1 MLGDRLRAHPTGVQA
16 VHDQRWWTY
25 GELVAAAEPIARRI
39 AELGLR
45 RGDVVALPIDRGI
58 EAVVATCATLLAGA
72 IPAVLD
78 PRNPDT
84 AARTIARLR
93 PALVMVAPADAA
105 LPGAHVVELRGGRGE
120 LSAATAPPS
129 DPVRRDPR
137 ISHVIFTS
145 GSTAETKGVI
155 WSELRASFDWSASAP
170 HANRQGQGQG
180 QGQGQDRNRPGGIHA
195 SLCTGLGFHE
205 LLHAF
210 YHGNAVALL
219 HAPFMA
225 TLAQIRDLGV
235 DRLRITPTHVE
246 MLLATAE
253 LLPEVTAVSVATAP
267 ITPERLRELR
277 ERVPN
282 ARLCR
287 AYGLTESGPASA
299 VWSDRNPRKLH
310 TVGRAVGFRR
320 VTVRDPD
327 GNMLPP
333 DQPGEV
339 VIDLPMWDACDGYL
353 DAPPELARRFTNGV
367 LWTGD
372 RGTIDRHGF
381 LVLAGR
387 QAEVLK
393 IGGRSVSAPQIEQA
407 LGAMPG
413 VRELVVVGVPDRWLG
428 EIPCAVY
435 VPEADADPRAL
446 ADEAAARCA
455 MAEDTPR
462 WWLARRE
469 LPRGPTMKVQ
479 RGLLAHE
486 AARWTGAFP
495 GLIAPTHRR
504 FAAHELEGGLAIV
517 DGWPWASDGAL
528 DPCARPIALATRRP
542 VTALAIAA
550 ILPADAGV
558 PARLIVGPIACG
570 ASEAQLDVFAA
581 ELDRLANLLPGPAP
595 AAICALSERLGFDQI
610 DGARGWTWRREPTI
624 TAGIEAAIRATLP
637 RVTPVADVLA
647 AWARGERS
655 S

>member
-1 MLGDRLRAHPTGVQA
+1 

-25 GELVAAAEPIARRI
+25 GELVTAAQPIARRL
-39 AELGLR
+39 AQLGIGP
-45 RGDVVALPIDRGI
+45 GDVVALPIDRGI

-78 PRNPDT
+78 PRDPDT
-84 AARTIARLR
+84 ATRTIARLR
-93 PALVMVAPADAA
+93 PALVLVAPADAA
-105 LPGAHVVELRGGRGE
+105 LPGAHVVELCDGRGE
-120 LSAATAPPS
+120 LSPAAARPAE
-129 DPVRRDPR
+129 PVRRDPR
-137 ISHVIFTS
+137 ISHVLFTS

-155 WSELRASFDWSASAP
+155 WSELRAGFDWSASAP
-170 HANRQGQGQG
+170 QASRRGPAS
-180 QGQGQDRNRPGGIHA
+180 RPGGIHA
-195 SLCTGLGFHE
+195 ALCTGLGFHE
-205 LLHAF
+205 LLHAL
-210 YHGNAVALL
+210 YHGHAVALL
-219 HAPFMA
+219 HAPFLA
-225 TLAQIRDLGV
+225 TLAQIRELGV
-235 DRLRITPTHVE
+235 DRLRLTPTHVE

-253 LLPEVTAVSVATAP
+253 QLPDVAAVSVATAP
-267 ITPERLRELR
+267 IAPERLAELR
-277 ERVPN
+277 ARLPG

-320 VTVRDPD
+320 ITVRDPD

-333 DQPGEV
+333 DRPGEV
-339 VIDLPMWDACDGYL
+339 VVELPMWDACDGYL

-387 QAEVLK
+387 QAELLK
-393 IGGRSVSAPQIEQA
+393 IGGRSVSAPAIEQA
-407 LGAMPG
+407 LGPMPG

-428 EIPCAVY
+428 ETPCAVY

-469 LPRGPTMKVQ
+469 LPRGANLKLS
-479 RGLLAHE
+479 RGALAHE
-486 AARWTGAFP
+486 AARWTRAFP
-495 GLIAPTHRR
+495 GLIAPGHRR
-504 FAAHELEGGLAIV
+504 FAAYDLEGGLAVV

-550 ILPADAGV
+550 IVPADAGV
-558 PARLIVGPIACG
+558 PAQLIVGPIGCG
-570 ASEAQLDVFAA
+570 ASEAQLDAFAA
-581 ELDRLANLLPGPAP
+581 ELARLASLVPGPAP
-595 AAICALSERLGFDQI
+595 AAICALSERLGFEPM
-610 DGARGWTWRREPTI
+610 DGAHGWTWRREPTL
-624 TAGIEAAIRATLP
+624 TPRIEAAIRATLP
-637 RVTPVADVLA
+637 RVARALDVLA
-647 AWARGERS
+647 AWAQRGRIC
-655 S
+655 

>member
-1 MLGDRLRAHPTGVQA
+1 MLGDRLRAHPSGARA

-25 GELVAAAEPIARRI
+25 GDLVAAAEPIARRL
-39 AELGLR
+39 AGLGLG

-78 PRNPDT
+78 PRDPDA

-93 PALVMVAPADAA
+93 PALVMVAPTDAA
-105 LPGAHVVELRGGRGE
+105 LPGAHVVELRGGRGD
-120 LSAATAPPS
+120 LSAATAPPAE
-129 DPVRRDPR
+129 PVRRDAR

-145 GSTAETKGVI
+145 GSTADTKGVI
-155 WSELRASFDWSASAP
+155 WSELRASFDWSTGAP
-170 HANRQGQGQG
+170 HAHRQG
-180 QGQGQDRNRPGGIHA
+180 RPGGIHA
-195 SLCTGLGFHE
+195 SLCTGLGFYE

-253 LLPEVTAVSVATAP
+253 RLPEVSAVSVATAP
-267 ITPERLRELR
+267 IAPERLRELR
-277 ERVPN
+277 ARVPN
-282 ARLCR
+282 ARMCR

-299 VWSDRNPRKLH
+299 VWSDRNPHKLH
-310 TVGRAVGFRR
+310 TVGRAVAYRR
-320 VTVRDPD
+320 ITVRDPD

-339 VIDLPMWDACDGYL
+339 VIEVPMWDACDGYL
-353 DAPPELARRFTNGV
+353 DAPPELARRFGNGV

-393 IGGRSVSAPQIEQA
+393 IGGRSVSAPRIEHA
-407 LGAMPG
+407 LSAMPG

-435 VPEADADPRAL
+435 VPDADADPRAL
-446 ADEAAARCA
+446 ADEAAARSA

-479 RGLLAHE
+479 RGLLARE

-504 FAAHELEGGLAIV
+504 FAAYDLEDGLAIV

-528 DPCARPIALATRRP
+528 DPWARPIALATRRP

-550 ILPADAGV
+550 ILPGDAGV
-558 PARLIVGPIACG
+558 PARLIVGPIARG
-570 ASEAQLDVFAA
+570 ASEAQLDAFAA
-581 ELDRLANLLPGPAP
+581 ELARLATLLPGPAP
-595 AAICALSERLGFDQI
+595 AAICALSERLGFEPI

-624 TAGIEAAIRATLP
+624 TAPIEAAIRAALP
-637 RVTPVADVLA
+637 GVAPVAGVLA
-647 AWARGERS
+647 AWAHGA
-655 S
+655 

>member
-1 MLGDRLRAHPTGVQA
+1 
-16 VHDQRWWTY
+16 
-25 GELVAAAEPIARRI
+25 
-39 AELGLR
+39 
-45 RGDVVALPIDRGI
+45 
-58 EAVVATCATLLAGA
+58 
-72 IPAVLD
+72 
-78 PRNPDT
+78 
-84 AARTIARLR
+84 
-93 PALVMVAPADAA
+93 
-105 LPGAHVVELRGGRGE
+105 VVELRGGRGE
-120 LSAATAPPS
+120 LSAATALPS

-137 ISHVIFTS
+137 ISHLIFTS

-155 WSELRASFDWSASAP
+155 WSELRAGFDWSASAP
-170 HANRQGQGQG
+170 QARRQGR
-180 QGQGQDRNRPGGIHA
+180 DRPRPGGIHA

-210 YHGNAVALL
+210 YHGSTVALL

-225 TLAQIRDLGV
+225 TLAQIRELGV

-253 LLPEVTAVSVATAP
+253 QLPGVAAVSVATAP
-267 ITPERLRELR
+267 IAPERLRELQAR
-277 ERVPN
+277 MPD

-310 TVGRAVGFRR
+310 TVGRAVAFRR
-320 VTVRDPD
+320 ITVRDPD

-339 VIDLPMWDACDGYL
+339 VIELPMWDACDGYL
-353 DAPPELARRFTNGV
+353 DAPPELARRFTNGA

-381 LVLAGR
+381 LVLEGR

-393 IGGRSVSAPQIEQA
+393 IGGRSVSAPRIEQA
-407 LGAMPG
+407 LAAMPG
-413 VRELVVVGVPDRWLG
+413 VRELTVVGVPDRWLG
-428 EIPCAVY
+428 EIACAVY
-435 VPEADADPRAL
+435 VPEAGADPRAL

-455 MAEDTPR
+455 MAEDAPR

-479 RGLLAHE
+479 RGLLARE

-495 GLIAPTHRR
+495 GLIAPAHQR
-504 FAAHELEGGLAIV
+504 FAAYELEGGLAIV

-528 DPCARPIALATRRP
+528 DPCARPIALVARRP

-570 ASEAQLDVFAA
+570 ASEAQLDAFAA
-581 ELDRLANLLPGPAP
+581 ELARLANLLPGPPP
-595 AAICALSERLGFDQI
+595 AAICARSERLGFDPI
-610 DGARGWTWRREPTI
+610 DGERGWTWRREPTL
-624 TAGIEAAIRATLP
+624 TARIEAVIRAALP
-637 RVTPVADVLA
+637 RAAPAADVLA
-647 AWARGERS
+647 AWAQLA
-655 S
+655 

>member
-1 MLGDRLRAHPTGVQA
+1 MLGDRLRAHPPGARA

-39 AELGLR
+39 AELGLG

-78 PRNPDT
+78 PRDPDT
-84 AARTIARLR
+84 AARTIARLH
-93 PALVMVAPADAA
+93 PALVLVAPADAA

-120 LSAATAPPS
+120 LSAAAAPPWE
-129 DPVRRDPR
+129 PVRRDPR

-155 WSELRASFDWSASAP
+155 WSELRAGFDWSAGAP
-170 HANRQGQGQG
+170 HQRRDG
-180 QGQGQDRNRPGGIHA
+180 DRRPGGIHA
-195 SLCTGLGFHE
+195 ALCTGLGLYE

-210 YHGNAVALL
+210 HHGTAVALL

-225 TLAQIRDLGV
+225 TLAQIRELGV

-253 LLPEVTAVSVATAP
+253 LLPDVAAVTVATAP
-267 ITPERLRELR
+267 IAPERLRELR
-277 ERVPN
+277 ARLPG

-287 AYGLTESGPASA
+287 GYGLTETGPASA

-310 TVGRAVGFRR
+310 TVGRAVAFRR
-320 VTVRDPD
+320 ITVRDPE

-339 VIDLPMWDACDGYL
+339 VIELPMWDACDGYL
-353 DAPPELARRFTNGV
+353 DAPPELARRFTNGA

-387 QAEVLK
+387 QAELLK
-393 IGGRSVSAPQIEQA
+393 IGGRSVSAPRIEQA
-407 LGAMPG
+407 LGAIPG
-413 VRELVVVGVPDRWLG
+413 VRELTIVGVPDRWLG
-428 EIPCAVY
+428 EIACAVY
-435 VPEADADPRAL
+435 VPEPDADPRAL

-455 MAEDTPR
+455 MAEDAPR

-469 LPRGPTMKVQ
+469 LPRGPTMKIQ
-479 RGLLAHE
+479 RGVLARE

-495 GLIAPTHRR
+495 GLIAPAHQR
-504 FAAHELEGGLAIV
+504 FAAHDLEGGLAIV
-517 DGWPWASDGAL
+517 DGWPWTSDGAL
-528 DPCARPIALATRRP
+528 DPCARPIALVTRRP

-550 ILPADAGV
+550 IVPADAGV

-570 ASEAQLDVFAA
+570 ASEPQLDAFAA
-581 ELDRLANLLPGPAP
+581 ELARLATLLPGPAP
-595 AAICALSERLGFDQI
+595 AAICALSERLGFEPM
-610 DGARGWTWRREPTI
+610 DGARGWTWRREPTC
-624 TAGIEAAIRATLP
+624 TAAIEAAIRAALP
-637 RVTPVADVLA
+637 RVASAAGVLA
-647 AWARGERS
+647 AWARTETVA
-655 S
+655 

>member
-1 MLGDRLRAHPTGVQA
+1 MLGDRLRAHPAGVRA
-16 VHDQRWWTY
+16 VHAQRWWTY
-25 GELVAAAEPIARRI
+25 GELLTAAEPIARRL
-39 AELGLR
+39 AALGLG

-78 PRNPDT
+78 PRDPDT

-93 PALVMVAPADAA
+93 PALVMGAA

-120 LSAATAPPS
+120 LSAASAPPA

-155 WSELRASFDWSASAP
+155 WSELRAGFDWAAGARP
-170 HANRQGQGQG
+170 GGDQ
-180 QGQGQDRNRPGGIHA
+180 RPGGIHA
-195 SLCTGLGFHE
+195 SLCTGLGFYE

-210 YHGNAVALL
+210 YHGHAVALL

-225 TLAQIRDLGV
+225 TLTQIRELEV

-253 LLPEVTAVSVATAP
+253 LLPEVLSVSVASAP
-267 ITPERLRELR
+267 IAPERLRELHAR
-277 ERVPN
+277 MPK

-299 VWSDRNPRKLH
+299 VWSDRNPKKLH
-310 TVGRAVGFRR
+310 TVGRAVAFRR

-333 DQPGEV
+333 DQQGEV
-339 VIDLPMWDACDGYL
+339 VIELPMWDACDGYL

-393 IGGRSVSAPQIEQA
+393 IGGRSVSAPQIEAA

-435 VPEADADPRAL
+435 VPEAGADPRAL
-446 ADEAAARCA
+446 ADEAAARSA

-462 WWLARRE
+462 WWLAQRE
-469 LPRGPTMKVQ
+469 LPRGPTMKVR
-479 RGLLAHE
+479 RGLLARE

-495 GLIAPTHRR
+495 QVIAPGHRR
-504 FAAHELEGGLAIV
+504 FAACDLDGGLAIV

-550 ILPADAGV
+550 IQPADAGV
-558 PARLIVGPIACG
+558 PARLIIGPIAHG
-570 ASEAQLDVFAA
+570 ASEAQLDAFAA
-581 ELDRLANLLPGPAP
+581 ELARLATLLPGPPP
-595 AAICALSERLGFDQI
+595 AAICAQSERLGFEPI
-610 DGARGWTWRREPTI
+610 DGAPGWTWRRESTI
-624 TAGIEAAIRATLP
+624 TAEIEAAIRAALP
-637 RVTPVADVLA
+637 GVAAASGVLA
-647 AWARGERS
+647 AWLQKPHSA
-655 S
+655 